1 MSKKDIEQI
10 VDETLSQ
17 LKDFQRM
24 TVDNVYHSLYVEGQK
39 KHLVADEVGL
49 GKTIVAKGLIAKAL
63 QDQITSGK
71 DHQLKVV
78 YICSNQ
84 ALAAQNLRKLNI
96 LKDTGNSRIEVGRLI
111 FQAFKDDNHSIF
123 KLTSLTP
130 STSFRL
136 IRGSGLK
143 YERLLMYSVLSECD
157 HFKIGNRLEGLK
169 LSLIGYVNDI
179 DGWLRDCDVYKE
191 HHQSNIREDVF
202 ERFPKAIENSIILK
216 KDYPYIYEQLGLEE
230 ESNLLNL
237 LIAYSDRLTP
247 SHKVVKEELNHHVY
261 LLSRLRILL
270 TEICLDYIDADLY
283 ILDEFQRFND
293 LIDTEGKSIDD
304 LTEAATIAKKI
315 FSKEGSKVLM
325 LSATPF
331 KQYSTRAEEENDEDH
346 FKEFVMVLRFLLED
360 EELVHKFQRNRK
372 LFFEL
377 LRRPETIA
385 FNDSDKLKNQ
395 LLSKIELEKLYRKVM
410 SRTERLIVS
419 DDKNTL
425 IKDKFSVDGNRNSLK
440 LHPQDLID
448 FIKAD
453 QLIQTLSEVNGKKIS
468 SILGYVLS
476 SPYPFSYL
484 DRYKV
489 KEILKNHK
497 NDPIVSQAIRKS
509 KDGWL
514 DWNKIQHYKQ
524 LKDIPNGKLRFLMED
539 TFQNDLW
546 KRLWLNPSLTY
557 YKPEGAFELSENDS
571 KTLIFSKWVM
581 VPKMIASLLSYETER
596 LTIGDPTSYRS
607 NEEPRI
613 YSPPKKSGKNKR
625 EPRRPTKILA
635 MKMKEGKPSTM
646 SAFTILYPSL
656 TLSLDTELNPSNY
669 INENLS
675 LIEVK
680 NRLQKRIEQ
689 LIMDANLHQFCSDN
703 PDSRKWYWAAPVLL
717 DKVLY
722 KLETEKSIQ
731 SVSHNTSK
739 FINSSIGEDEDDG
752 EEFESATTGKHFEEL
767 RNLFNDPLAA
777 DLGTIPHDL
786 AEVLSEIALGS
797 PAVSFFRT
805 LHNYFDGDQIT
816 DKFIYSLDTA
826 MEFYRL
832 FDKPESIATLTLSC
846 PGDQYYWRQVLYYC
860 ACGNIQS
867 MLDEYG
873 HLVSGDAKTI
883 EQFFNR
889 IFGTINF
896 NTSSVKVD
904 SSRSFLMN
912 KELRMRCHFA
922 VDFGNQDMDDEKGR
936 KRIANVL
943 DNFNSPFRPFVLAST
958 SIGQE
963 GLDFHYYCRKIVH
976 WNLPS
981 NPIDFE
987 QREGRINR
995 YKGLVIRQ
1003 NIVQKYRSYL
1013 SPTVN
1018 DFWTKLFDIAREI
1031 EGKGEDFKPELVPF
1045 WHVESDNIH
1054 IERIAPIL
1062 PYSKEVNQLKHLIA
1076 SLTLYRLTFG
1086 QPRQEELVESMFK
1099 HLNEEHIKFIRER
1112 FMIDLSPVSYQNFKH
1127 TLDDL

>member
-1 MSKKDIEQI
+1 MRKEDIEHI

-24 TVDNVYHSLYVEGQK
+24 TVDNVYHRLYVEGQK

-63 QDQITSGK
+63 HDQISSGE
-71 DHQLKVV
+71 DDQFKVV

-96 LKDTGNSRIEVGRLI
+96 LKDTGNSRTEVGRLI
-111 FQAFKDDNHSIF
+111 FQAFKDDNDSVF

-130 STSFRL
+130 TTSFRL

-143 YERLLMYSVLSECD
+143 DERLLMYSVLSECD
-157 HFKIGNRLEGLK
+157 HFKTGNRLEGLK
-169 LSLIGYVNDI
+169 LSLIGYVDNI
-179 DGWLRDCDVYKE
+179 DDWLRDCDSYKE
-191 HHQSNIREDVF
+191 RNQSRIRDEVF
-202 ERFPKAIENSIILK
+202 ERFPQAIENTILSK
-216 KDYPYIYEQLGLEE
+216 KDYAYIYEQIGLEE
-230 ESNLLNL
+230 ESNLLNI
-237 LIAYSDRLTP
+237 LIAYSVRLTP
-247 SHKVVKEELNHHVY
+247 SYKIVKKELNYHVY
-261 LLSRLRILL
+261 LLSVLRLLL
-270 TEICLDYIDADLY
+270 TEICLDFIDADLY

-293 LIDTEGKSIDD
+293 LIDTEGKSLNE
-304 LTEAATIAKKI
+304 LTEAAAIAKKI
-315 FSKEGSKVLM
+315 FAKDGSKVLM

-331 KQYSTRAEEENDEDH
+331 KQYSTRAEEDNNEEH
-346 FKEFVMVLRFLLED
+346 YREFVMVLRFLLED
-360 EELVHKFQRNRK
+360 EELVQRFQSNRK

-377 LRRPETIA
+377 LRRPEMIA
-385 FNDSDKLKNQ
+385 FDDSKKLENQ
-395 LLSKIELEKLYRKVM
+395 LISKIELEELYRKVM

-425 IKDKFSVDGNRNSLK
+425 VKDKFSVDRNKNSLK
-440 LHPQDLID
+440 LQPQDLVD

-453 QLIQTLSEVNGKKIS
+453 QLIRALSEANDKKVS

-476 SPYPFSYL
+476 SPYPFSFL

-497 NDPIVSQAIRKS
+497 KNPIVSRAIRES

-514 DWNKIQHYKQ
+514 DWDKILNYKEI
-524 LKDIPNGKLRFLMED
+524 KNVPNGKLRFLMED
-539 TFQNDLW
+539 TFQNDLC

-557 YKPEGAFELSENDS
+557 YRPEGAFESSVNDS
-571 KTLIFSKWVM
+571 KTLLFSKWVM
-581 VPKMIASLLSYETER
+581 VPKMVASILSYETER
-596 LTIGDPTSYRS
+596 LTIGDKGSYRS
-607 NEEPRI
+607 NEEPRV
-613 YSPPKKSGKNKR
+613 YSPPKKFGKTKR

-635 MKMKEGKPSTM
+635 MKMKDGKSATM

-656 TLSLDTELNPSNY
+656 TFALDQELNPANY
-669 INENLS
+669 LEQNLS
-675 LIEVK
+675 LKEIKAKMRE
-680 NRLQKRIEQ
+680 RIQQ
-689 LIMDANLHQFCSDN
+689 LIDNANLEQFTSSN

-717 DKVLY
+717 DKIIH
-722 KLETEKSIQ
+722 KEETELSIQ
-731 SVSHNTSK
+731 SVGEKTSK
-739 FINSSIGEDEDDG
+739 FINSSIGDDEDDT

-767 RNLFNDPLAA
+767 KELFNRSEEA
-777 DLGTIPHDL
+777 DLGAMPHDL
-786 AEVLSEIALGS
+786 AEVLTEIVLGS
-797 PAVSFFRT
+797 PAVSFLRT
-805 LHNYFDGDQIT
+805 LHHYFT
-816 DKFIYSLDTA
+816 DEHVKIKFVYSLDTA

-832 FDKPESIATLTLSC
+832 FDKPESIATLSLTC

-860 ACGNIQS
+860 ASGNIQS

-873 HLVSGDAKTI
+873 HLIIGDAKTM
-883 EQFFNR
+883 EQFVHR
-889 IFGTINF
+889 IATTINF

-904 SSRSFLMN
+904 SARSFLRN
-912 KELRMRCHFA
+912 EELRMRCHFA

-1003 NIVQKYRSYL
+1003 NIVKKYRSNLTSDIKDYW
-1013 SPTVN
+1013 V
-1018 DFWTKLFDIAREI
+1018 KLFSIARER
-1031 EGKGEDFKPELVPF
+1031 EGEGARNKPQLVPY
-1045 WHVESDNIH
+1045 WHVESDDIH

-1099 HLNEEHIKFIRER
+1099 HLNQDQIDFIREK
-1112 FMIDLSPVSYQNFKH
+1112 FMFDLSPINYQNH
-1127 TLDDL
+1127 NA